1 MRNTKENREKCKE
14 FMAVVTE
21 TLESMDMP
29 IDNYFSSPLKGELFL
44 ITSFIDGLT
53 VDEVIDQILSM

>member
-1 MRNTKENREKCKE
+1 MRNNKENREKCKE
-14 FMAVVTE
+14 FMTVVAE
-21 TLESMDMP
+21 ALESMDMP
-29 IDNYFSSPLKGELFL
+29 LSNYFSSPLKGEIFL